1 MKNPFPVLLAA
12 GAALFV
18 IGAAVAAE
26 PDGGTVK
33 RTVTVGDLSRTYYLH
48 VPATLPKDKAA
59 ALVLAFHGG
68 GGAPLQVERVCRFSD
83 LADREGFLV
92 AYPEGIGKSWNDG
105 RGGETTQAQRENVN
119 DLAFVAAL
127 LDDAEKS
134 YRIDEKRVFAT
145 GISNGGIFS
154 QYLAAN
160 LSSRIAAIAPVAGGL
175 PEPSGPGFK
184 PEKPVSVLILQ
195 GVADPLVPYNGGDVT
210 VFRKTY
216 GRILDTDETVKK
228 WVEHDGCNREAVAED
243 VPDTDPGDGC
253 RVKKFTYAQGRD
265 GTEVV
270 LYRIEGG
277 GHTWPDGRS
286 ALPEMLVGKTCRD
299 FNGTTVIWAFFKAHP
314 KP

>member
-1 MKNPFPVLLAA
+1 MKNLLTGILIAGVTGFMIGTPCAA
-12 GAALFV
+12 G
-18 IGAAVAAE
+18 
-26 PDGGTVK
+26 PDGNTIK
-33 RTVTVGDLSRTYYLH
+33 RTVKVGDLSRTYYLH

-59 ALVLAFHGG
+59 ALVLACHGG
-68 GGAPLQVERVCRFSD
+68 GGAPAQFERVCGFND

-105 RGGETTQAQRENVN
+105 RGVEATQAQSENVN

-175 PEPSGPGFK
+175 PEPSGPGFNPGK
-184 PEKPVSVLILQ
+184 SVSVLILQ

-210 VFRKTY
+210 VFRKKH

-228 WVEHDGCNREAVAED
+228 WVEHDGCTREAVVED

-286 ALPEMLVGKTCRD
+286 ALPEMLVGKICRD
-299 FNGTTVIWAFFKAHP
+299 FNGTAIICAFFKAHP